1 MPPSSRLHTLV
12 NLPTKAPECAVCA
25 FGAFVVTEG
34 LTFAIA
40 GGTASR

>member
-12 NLPTKAPECAVCA
+12 NLPTKAPNAQTA
-25 FGAFVVTEG
+25 HSGAFVVTEG